1 MDSEWG
7 ISWAVTAVDGV
18 DKQNCVAEDNDAGWW
33 EGEGRRDGRG
43 RGWVEHDQSSPA
55 SSDSCMASKLSKPV
69 EIQLNQY
76 ARVSLEVMLLNCCV
90 PFQEEPP
97 GCVYLLT
104 CGESLTFQNV
114 RSSAAYRRV

>member
-1 MDSEWG
+1 MQVGGS
-7 ISWAVTAVDGV
+7 
-18 DKQNCVAEDNDAGWW
+18 
-33 EGEGRRDGRG
+33 EGEGRGEEG
-43 RGWVEHDQSSPA
+43 GWVEQDQSSPA
-55 SSDSCMASKLSKPV
+55 SSDSCMASKFSKPV
-69 EIQLNQY
+69 EIQLNQC
-76 ARVSLEVMLLNCCV
+76 ARVSLEVMLLNHCV